1 MTTAYRAR
9 RSVTIGAAA
18 VLAVAAL
25 TACSEDGSASE
36 ETGKGGKGSA
46 STGTE
51 ESVNGGDPSGSSS
64 PETGASGEA
73 STGSSADPEQGND
86 AYDFTPDPKK
96 IPKNAAQARKL
107 TRNASLEPADWTPGM
122 VKHDPY
128 ETADTW
134 PVLAD
139 SCVWSRGALPRHV
152 LDSYTRRIDVPAKDG
167 KGRVQG
173 SVTVTVHRTVKDA
186 DGEMKDTVQES
197 FRCPGQDLGG
207 GQRLDGLMSMHLD
220 QKDITNADATLFEA
234 GKYTGAG
241 SGGKQEYVW
250 TKSRIGPVTTA
261 VSVKGAKG
269 YETSDL
275 IRLAAEAGA
284 KVLYRVE
291 TELK

>member
-1 MTTAYRAR
+1 MHEAC
-9 RSVTIGAAA
+9 RSVAMGTAVALA
-18 VLAVAAL
+18 VTVLA
-25 TACSEDGSASE
+25 ACGGDGSASE
-36 ETGKGGKGSA
+36 KTDGDGKGS
-46 STGTE
+46 SGTGA
-51 ESVNGGDPSGSSS
+51 GGPGKNSPSADPS
-64 PETGASGEA
+64 PAVEASGEP
-73 STGSSADPEQGND
+73 STGSTADPQQSDD

-96 IPKNAAQARKL
+96 VPKNAAQAREL
-107 TRNASLEPADWTPGM
+107 SRNAALAPADWTPGM

-128 ETADTW
+128 ETAGTW

-139 SCVWSRGALPRHV
+139 SCVWSRGGLPEHV
-152 LDSYTRRIDVPAKDG
+152 LDSYTRRIDVPAKGG

-173 SVTVTVHRTVKDA
+173 SVTVTVHRTTEDA
-186 DGEMKDTVQES
+186 DREMKDTVQES

-220 QKDITNADATLFEA
+220 QKDIKNADATLFEA

-261 VSVKGAKG
+261 VSVKGARG
-269 YETSDL
+269 YETTDL
-275 IRLAAEAGA
+275 VRLAAEAGA
-284 KVLYRVE
+284 KLLYRVE